1 MLLTRSPL
9 YNHPEVGYS
18 FDLHVLSTPPAFILS
33 QDQTL
38 RSKSAPKDASS
49 KNLNLGLLPRCPEP
63 CSGGGHLTRF
73 ITSLFVS
80 QYPVFKVLGGPSGP
94 SRASAGG
101 KRARRYI
108 TAPRYRCQELFFG
121 NLNFIS
127 QRFDFP
133 EKVGIIR
140 NSRAVPRQKR
150 GLNILDL

>member
-49 KNLNLGLLPRCPEP
+49 KNLNLGLLSRCPEP

-108 TAPRYRCQELFFG
+108 TAPRYRCQELFSEILTLF
-121 NLNFIS
+121 LSVLIS
-127 QRFDFP
+127 L
-133 EKVGIIR
+133 
-140 NSRAVPRQKR
+140 KR
-150 GLNILDL
+150 SALSETLGRSHAKSAG